1 MAINA
6 YVGIKVSAKEAEKI
20 LKNLRSQEFVTQA
33 DAVTGSFD
41 IIALIRA
48 PDFHTLGEII
58 IKEISQIDGVLD
70 TETFPVIEFG
80 R

>member
-6 YVGIKVSAKEAEKI
+6 YIGIKVNIGEAEKI
-20 LKNLRSQEFVTQA
+20 LEELKKEEYVVQA

-41 IIALIRA
+41 IIALLRA
-48 PDFHTLGEII
+48 PDFHSLGQFIVRKI
-58 IKEISQIDGVLD
+58 GHIHGVID
-70 TETFPVIEFG
+70 TETFPIIEFG

>member
-6 YVGIKVSAKEAEKI
+6 YIGLKVNVKEAEKI
-20 LKNLRSQEFVTQA
+20 LEELKKEEYVVQA

-41 IIALIRA
+41 IIALLRA
-48 PDFHTLGEII
+48 PDFHSLGQFII
-58 IKEISQIDGVLD
+58 RKIGSIPGVLD
-70 TETFPVIEFG
+70 TETFPIIEFG